1 MPRNH
6 IKLYLNDDWVDAIN
20 KEKGDKKFSEYI
32 RDCIQRRVKVKLS
45 EVRVG
50 RKPKPQGESK

>member
-20 KEKGDKKFSEYI
+20 KEKGDMKFSEYI
-32 RDCIQRRVKVKLS
+32 RECIQSRVKVKLS

-50 RKPKPQGESK
+50 RKPKTQGESK

>member
-20 KEKGDKKFSEYI
+20 KERGDMKFSEYV
-32 RDCIQRRVKVKLS
+32 RQCIQSSVKVRLS

-50 RKPKPQGESK
+50 RKPKTQGEAK